1 MCTCDINAIEIVC
14 WILCCQFQ
22 QPSRWTAPNVQHVD
36 SVFKERQRKVLF
48 HQVAT
53 NELKSKMV
61 WSLWCLSSF
70 SLGYLPSKLLFQEK
84 VLLLRTEIQQ
94 EIMYNMAF

>member
-1 MCTCDINAIEIVC
+1 
-14 WILCCQFQ
+14 
-22 QPSRWTAPNVQHVD
+22 
-36 SVFKERQRKVLF
+36 
-48 HQVAT
+48 
-53 NELKSKMV
+53 LKSKMV